1 MKNVN
6 ALAIVGA
13 AVIISLGLYF
23 GLRSG
28 PARSGPDDPT
38 LMDFAS
44 PGQTLE
50 VTVNK
55 MEIHLDDAAQVV
67 RSMEEAFTRSA
78 FADIASHAAEL
89 VELAQTIRSETATLA
104 RQDSRVIRL
113 LVDRVQHAAH
123 ELESAAKGGQ
133 HDEAHHAFETLNYEL
148 ESLRREVQA
157 LL

>member
-1 MKNVN
+1 MKNPN
-6 ALAIVGA
+6 ALAIVGGA
-13 AVIISLGLYF
+13 AIISLGLYF

-28 PARSGPDDPT
+28 PAPSGPDAPT
-38 LMDFAS
+38 PMAAAS
-44 PGQTLE
+44 LGQTLE

-67 RSMEEAFTRSA
+67 RSIEEALRRSA
-78 FADIASHAAEL
+78 LADIASHAAEL
-89 VELAQTIRSETATLA
+89 VELAQEIRSETATLA
-104 RQDSRVIRL
+104 REDSRVIRL

-123 ELESAAKGGQ
+123 ELEGAAEARQ
-133 HDEAHHAFETLNYEL
+133 HEEVHHAFETLNYEL